1 VKVRTRLI
9 LFGAALPVAG
19 TLGAVLLAGQLFY
32 LSLVRALDRS
42 LEELAAVESVSLF
55 DGPAGHP
62 HLPSD
67 PNAPP
72 PLLLPQGVIA
82 VYEPGGTP
90 LLRIPTQ
97 ARVPARAPEPGGPI
111 TTHALGG
118 APTRELATQVS
129 DGEGHAF
136 VLWVA
141 APLGGVRATTATFF
155 QITLGV
161 GAVMGLALLA
171 LQLWQARLLS
181 RRVSAM
187 AAFLPRLREGALE
200 DALPADPTGDEI
212 AALRDAL
219 SEATRQLKGARDRQ
233 ERLIANAAHEV
244 QTPLA
249 CMRTLIDL
257 ALIRE
262 RSAPELREALRES
275 RDEIDR
281 LGALA
286 RNLMDLAAAGQV
298 TMEDRELDLETLA
311 RASAE
316 AFRAQAV
323 QKRITLEVNG
333 TDANGSSPARV
344 QGDPVALRQAIDNVL
359 SNALKFTPPEGRV
372 EMRLERLPSAPR
384 VRLTVEDDGPGV
396 PPGDEDKI
404 FEPFFRVRQ
413 ETAGAGLGLPLAR
426 EIARRFGGELLLL
439 PRAGRG
445 AAFCLELPL
454 AST

>member
-82 VYEPGGTP
+82 VYEPGGAP
-90 LLRIPTQ
+90 LLRIPAQ
-97 ARVPARAPEPGGPI
+97 ARVPARAPGPSGP
-111 TTHALGG
+111 TTTQSLGG
-118 APTRELATQVS
+118 TPTRELATQVS

-155 QITLGV
+155 QITLAV

-181 RRVSAM
+181 QRVSVM

-323 QKRITLEVNG
+323 QKRITLQMTG
-333 TDANGSSPARV
+333 GSSPARV

-372 EMRLERLPSAPR
+372 EMRLERLPSSPR

-396 PPGDEDKI
+396 PAGDEDKI

-454 AST
+454 AAT